1 MKIVLPYTSDTKE
14 VFFQSSWRMKIFFN
28 VLSHSIQFS
37 NFGLGYLMYYIVCEC
52 YIFWLFIS
60 PSKSVSICPTFFYFQ
75 ARCCYTPFISERK
88 RTKNT
93 VAKVHFKQV
102 GKVNFFVVI
111 HLIGSLTTNVRRRG
125 GVVKNSSKSNVSTYL
140 DSSLLT
146 SHY

>member
-1 MKIVLPYTSDTKE
+1 MDTAGY
-14 VFFQSSWRMKIFFN
+14 VIGMCILSVN
-28 VLSHSIQFS
+28 VMGI
-37 NFGLGYLMYYIVCEC
+37 Y
-52 YIFWLFIS
+52 WLFIS
-60 PSKSVSICPTFFYFQ
+60 PSKSKYMICPNFFYFR

-140 DSSLLT
+140 DRFPT
-146 SHY
+146 EY